1 MRKTQRMRE
10 LVTRNE
16 LCISPGIYDG
26 YSARLAEVLDFETAS
41 VSGAGLANARFG
53 KAEEIGIMSLMEN
66 VEACRHIA
74 NCVSIPIMADADTG
88 YGNAVTVHHTVQY
101 FEDAQ
106 IVGINI
112 EDQAWP
118 KRCGHLAGK
127 EVIPPMDMAKKIE
140 AAGKAKRDPNFIINA
155 RTDAIAVEGFEAG
168 LARAK
173 LYAQA
178 GADMVYPEMVRSED
192 EIKRM
197 VEEVGCPIHINM
209 GFGIRDRATNPS
221 IPLRRLQEI
230 GVARVALP
238 RLLAAAAIMGMKR
251 AIEVFREAHKA
262 GEVVDRPDLL
272 VSFDEIM
279 TLMQFDQ
286 VQELEREFLGPE
298 ALERKYG
305 IGAS

>member
-1 MRKTQRMRE
+1 MRALISRKA
-10 LVTRNE
+10 

-26 YSARLAEVLDFETAS
+26 YSARLSEAMGFETAS

-53 KAEEIGIMSLMEN
+53 KAEEIGLMSLMEN

-74 NCVSIPIMADADTG
+74 NCVAIPVMADADTG

-101 FEDAQ
+101 FEDAG
-106 IVGINI
+106 IVGVNI

-127 EVIPPMDMAKKIE
+127 EVIPPLEMAKKIE
-140 AAGKAKRDPNFIINA
+140 AAVRAKQDPDFIINA
-155 RTDAIAVEGFEAG
+155 RTDAIAVEGFAAA

-173 LYAQA
+173 LYAEA
-178 GADMVYPEMVRSED
+178 GADLVYPEMVRSED

-197 VEEVGCPIHINM
+197 VEEVGAPIHINM
-209 GFGIRDRATNPS
+209 GFGIRARATNPR
-221 IPLRRLQEI
+221 IPLKRLEQI

-238 RLLAAAAIMGMKR
+238 RLLTAAAIMGMKR
-251 AIEVFREAHKA
+251 AIEVFRETVAA

-272 VSFDEIM
+272 VGFDEIM
-279 TLMQFDQ
+279 GLMQYDR
-286 VQELEREFLGPE
+286 VQELEREFLAPDE
-298 ALERKYG
+298 LERKYG
-305 IGAS
+305 TEAS